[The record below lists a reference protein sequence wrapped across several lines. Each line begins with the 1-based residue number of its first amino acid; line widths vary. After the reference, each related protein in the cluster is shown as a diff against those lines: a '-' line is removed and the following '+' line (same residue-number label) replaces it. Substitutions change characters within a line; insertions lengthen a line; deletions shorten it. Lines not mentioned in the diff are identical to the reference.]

1 MELNLRSSI
10 EGSIDKSKFG
20 CLTDVLEDASRTNS
34 KVFIE
39 TDETCQNI
47 IQILQKTIDEKQ
59 NEIDSLK
66 IQKNHE
72 ISLIYQENL
81 DLMNKFHL
89 LEDENKKIKE
99 EFEGFKLKSAEEQ
112 EVLFE
117 RIKRQQSENQNKIEA
132 LKRSFDWE
140 SERHLKEKALMFGEY
155 QLVISKNLD
164 LYGKFDNFKKEKEE
178 EINKLREI
186 VEKIEK
192 SKISEEKSEKDNL
205 INKEKIEEFVYSLE
219 FINFLLKEYIF
230 SGKDMSF
237 QDVIEGKIETLK
249 EDLLKYKLTMSSKID
264 NTPPT
269 SNFYSN

>member
-89 LEDENKKIKE
+89 LEDENKKIK
-99 EFEGFKLKSAEEQ
+99 
-112 EVLFE
+112 
-117 RIKRQQSENQNKIEA
+117 
-132 LKRSFDWE
+132 
-140 SERHLKEKALMFGEY
+140 
-155 QLVISKNLD
+155 
-164 LYGKFDNFKKEKEE
+164 
-178 EINKLREI
+178 
-186 VEKIEK
+186 
-192 SKISEEKSEKDNL
+192 
-205 INKEKIEEFVYSLE
+205 
-219 FINFLLKEYIF
+219 
-230 SGKDMSF
+230 
-237 QDVIEGKIETLK
+237 
-249 EDLLKYKLTMSSKID
+249 
-264 NTPPT
+264 
-269 SNFYSN
+269 